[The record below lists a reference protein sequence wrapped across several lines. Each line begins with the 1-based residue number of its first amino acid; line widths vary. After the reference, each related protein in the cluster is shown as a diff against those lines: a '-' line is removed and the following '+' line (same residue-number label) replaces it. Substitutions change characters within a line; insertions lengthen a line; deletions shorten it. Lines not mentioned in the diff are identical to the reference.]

1 LRANIHCE
9 ECGTVHGVDE
19 KVVICPC
26 GKGLAEV
33 RFEEIPRL
41 TWDTFSGRSWGVWRY
56 KELIP
61 VPDGAEIVSLGEG
74 GTPLVKLVRGP
85 TRYAYLKFEGANPT
99 GSFKDRGMTVATT
112 VAKYLGVRA
121 VVCAST
127 GNTSSSMSAYAA
139 RAGLRPIIILPE
151 GKVARGK
158 LSQAI
163 LHGATIVHVK
173 GNFDDALK
181 AAVEVSREGLAY
193 LMNSINPWRIEGQKT
208 VAFEILEEMR
218 SVDWIVLPVG
228 NAGNISALWKGLK
241 ELHAAGLIDQ
251 LPRLAGIQA
260 SGAAPLA
267 KAFKRG
273 AEEPDFV
280 DKPET
285 VATAIRIGRPVSWKR
300 AMRAVRESGGV
311 FEEVSDEEILEGQR
325 ELARVE
331 GIGVE
336 PASAAAYAGLKK
348 LVDMGI
354 IGKDERVAVIAT
366 GHALKDPE
374 VASSHPTP
382 SLTVDVADV
391 VAVVRELVSDQASL
405 QQKL

>member
-1 LRANIHCE
+1 MRASIYCD
-9 ECGTVHGVDE
+9 ECGTVHEINE
-19 KVVICPC
+19 KVVMCPC

-33 RFEEIPRL
+33 RFDELPKVS
-41 TWDTFSGRSWGVWRY
+41 WDTFKGRYWGVWRY
-56 KELIP
+56 RELIP
-61 VPDGAEIVSLGEG
+61 VPTDAEIVSLGEG
-74 GTPLVKLVRGP
+74 GTPLIKLRGP
-85 TRYAYLKFEGANPT
+85 TRHTFLKFEGANPT

-112 VAKYLGVRA
+112 VARYLGARA

-127 GNTSSSMSAYAA
+127 GNTSASMSAYAA
-139 RAGLRPIIILPE
+139 RAGLKPIIILPE
-151 GKVARGK
+151 GKVAKGK
-158 LSQAI
+158 LAQAV
-163 LHGATIVHVK
+163 LHGATIINVK
-173 GNFDDALK
+173 GNFDQALE
-181 AAVEVSREGLAY
+181 AAVKVSAEGLAY

-208 VAFEILEEMR
+208 VGFEIVEEMG
-218 SVDWIVLPVG
+218 VPDWIVLPVG

-241 ELHAAGLIDQ
+241 ELYTAGLIEQ

-267 KAFKRG
+267 KAFKHG
-273 AEEPDFV
+273 VEEPEFV

-311 FEEVSDEEILEGQR
+311 FEEVSDEEILNGQR
-325 ELARVE
+325 ELARNE

-336 PASAAAYAGLKK
+336 PASAAAYAGLRK
-348 LVDMGI
+348 LVDEGI

-374 VASSHPTP
+374 VAASHPTP
-382 SLTVDVADV
+382 SFSVRPADV
-391 VAVVRELVSDQASL
+391 VTLVIGLISD
-405 QQKL
+405 

>member
-1 LRANIHCE
+1 MRARIYCD
-9 ECGTVHGVDE
+9 ECGTVHEINE
-19 KVVICPC
+19 KIVTCPC

-33 RFEEIPRL
+33 RFEEIPKL
-41 TWDTFSGRSWGVWRY
+41 SWDIFKGRYWGMWRY

-61 VPDGAEIVSLGEG
+61 VPDDAEVVSLGEG
-74 GTPLVKLVRGP
+74 GTPLIKLGGP
-85 TRYAYLKFEGANPT
+85 TRHTYLKFEGANPT

-112 VAKYLGVRA
+112 IAKYLGVRA

-139 RAGLRPIIILPE
+139 RAGLRPIIILPH
-151 GKVARGK
+151 GKVAKGK
-158 LSQAI
+158 LAQAV
-163 LHGATIVHVK
+163 LHGATIIYVR
-173 GNFDDALK
+173 GNFDDALD
-181 AAVEVSREGLAY
+181 AAVKVSKEGLAY

-208 VAFEILEEMR
+208 VGFEIVEEMG
-218 SVDWIVLPVG
+218 VPDWIVLPVG
-228 NAGNISALWKGLK
+228 NAGNISALWKGLE
-241 ELHAAGLIDQ
+241 ELLVAGLIDE

-267 KAFKRG
+267 RAFKRG
-273 AEEPDFV
+273 AEEPEFV
-280 DKPET
+280 ERPET

-311 FEEVSDEEILEGQR
+311 FEEVSDEEILNTQR
-325 ELARVE
+325 ELARAE
-331 GIGVE
+331 GVGVE

-348 LVDMGI
+348 LVDAGV
-354 IGKDERVAVIAT
+354 IGEDERVAVIAT

-382 SLTVDVADV
+382 SFTVDIAEV
-391 VAVVRELVSDQASL
+391 VAVVKGLVSD
-405 QQKL
+405 

>member
-1 LRANIHCE
+1 MRAHIYCD
-9 ECGTVHGVDE
+9 ECGTVHQIDE
-19 KVVICPC
+19 SVVTCPC

-33 RFEEIPRL
+33 RFDEFPRVS
-41 TWDTFSGRSWGVWRY
+41 WDSFKGRYWGVWRY
-56 KELIP
+56 RELIP
-61 VPDGAEIVSLGEG
+61 VPTDAEIVSLGEG
-74 GTPLVKLVRGP
+74 NTPLIRLRGP
-85 TRYAYLKFEGANPT
+85 TRHTYLKFEGANPT

-112 VAKYLGVRA
+112 VAKHLRVRA

-127 GNTSSSMSAYAA
+127 GNTSASMSAYAA
-139 RAGLRPIIILPE
+139 RAGLKPIIILPE

-158 LSQAI
+158 LAQAI
-163 LHGATIVHVK
+163 LHGAVIISIK
-173 GNFDDALK
+173 GNFDQALE
-181 AAVEVSREGLAY
+181 AALEVSAEGVAY
-193 LMNSINPWRIEGQKT
+193 LMNSVNPWRIEGQKT
-208 VAFEILEEMR
+208 VGFEIIEEIG
-218 SVDWIVLPVG
+218 VPDWIVLPVG
-228 NAGNISALWKGLK
+228 NAGNILALWKGLK
-241 ELHAAGLIDQ
+241 ELHAVGLIEQ

-260 SGAAPLA
+260 SGAAPLV

-273 AEEPDFV
+273 AKEPEFV
-280 DKPET
+280 EKPET

-300 AMRAVRESGGV
+300 AMRAVTESGGV
-311 FEEVSDEEILEGQR
+311 FEEVSDEEILQGQR

-348 LVDMGI
+348 LVDAGV

-382 SLTVDVADV
+382 SLMAGLADI
-391 VAVVRELVSDQASL
+391 AALVRALISE
-405 QQKL
+405 